1 MSNDL
6 MHWFHA
12 NNVRNGTRISFV
24 YGGGSNPGTRRAVEF
39 IAMHEGG
46 LRDGSRAF
54 RARHGDTVKL
64 YSIAK
69 VRDIGIVDEDS
80 NSDAGEG
87 SGDEREDLRADL
99 VAYNRALKRQLEQAT
114 VEIEALKRARAEITT
129 EVSKILTALQD

>member
-24 YGGGSNPGTRRAVEF
+24 YGGGSNPGTQRAVEF
-39 IAMHEGG
+39 IAMHEDR

-87 SGDEREDLRADL
+87 SGDEREDLRAH
-99 VAYNRALKRQLEQAT
+99 NRALKRQLEQAT